1 MNTKEYD
8 CVIIGSGLGGL
19 YSAALLVKEGYS
31 VCVLEKN
38 RQLGGCLQIFSREK
52 LIFDTGV
59 HYLGGLDKGQNLYRY
74 FDYLGLMDKIQF
86 KKLDMDG
93 YDRISFEDDPIVY
106 KVPQGYDN
114 YINYYSELFPEE
126 KEGIIKF
133 CDKIREVCAKLPLY
147 NVEETKDL
155 DFMDFVLHDSPVDT
169 VINQCVQNESLRRIL
184 AGNNA
189 LYAGIKGV
197 TPFYV
202 HALVINSYIES
213 SYKCTKGGAQISLA
227 LSKIIRT
234 HGGVIKN
241 HAEVVKIATDDTK
254 ATHLELKDGTK
265 IYGKKFISSI
275 HPALTI
281 DMLGEDCK
289 MIRKAYR
296 SRISGLQNTVSA
308 FIVYVVLKDKTVPY
322 FNHNKY
328 HIQCNDIWDN
338 ENYTEA
344 EWPKSVAMFTTP
356 SKDPAY
362 CDGLIIM
369 SYMQYSEV
377 KQWENTFNTVSAE
390 DIRDEA
396 YHEFKAKKAEKI
408 LDVAA
413 TLIPGLRD
421 HMQSYYTSTPLT
433 MRDYIG
439 VRDGS
444 LYGIMKDH
452 RDPLKSLIPP
462 QTRIPNLFMTGQNT
476 VMHGVL
482 GVVVGAV
489 KTCNEILGND
499 NYLIKKIKN
508 ATL

>member
-1 MNTKEYD
+1 MDKEYD
-8 CVIIGSGLGGL
+8 FVIIGSGLGGL
-19 YSAALLVKEGYS
+19 YCAALLVKEGYS

-93 YDRISFEDDPIVY
+93 YDRISFEDDEIEY
-106 KVPQGYDN
+106 KIPQGYDN
-114 YINYYSELFPEE
+114 FINYYSELFPEE
-126 KEGIIKF
+126 REGIILF

-155 DFMDFVLHDSPVDT
+155 DFMEFVVNDKPVDV
-169 VINQCVQNESLRRIL
+169 VIESCVKNKSLQRIL

-213 SYKCTKGGAQISLA
+213 SYKCVKGGAQISLA
-227 LSKIIRT
+227 LCKIIRE

-241 HAEVVKIATDDTK
+241 HAEAIAIETDDEK
-254 ATHLELKDGTK
+254 ATSVVLKGGTK
-265 IYGKKFISSI
+265 VLGKKFISSI
-275 HPALTI
+275 HPALTL
-281 DMLGEDCK
+281 DLLGEDCK
-289 MIRKAYR
+289 MIRKAYKT
-296 SRISGLQNTVSA
+296 RIAGLQNTVSA
-308 FIVYVVLKDKTVPY
+308 FIVYIVLKEKTVKS

-328 HIQCNDIWDN
+328 HIRCNDVWDN
-338 ENYTEA
+338 EVYTEG
-344 EWPKSVAMFTTP
+344 EWPKSVAIFTTP
-356 SKDPAY
+356 SKDPEY
-362 CDGLIIM
+362 CEGLIVM
-369 SYMQYSEV
+369 SYMQYDEM
-377 KQWENTFNTVSAE
+377 KPWEDTFNTVSAE
-390 DIRDEA
+390 DIRDES
-396 YHEFKAKKAEKI
+396 YQEFKKQKAEKVI
-408 LDVAA
+408 DLASEV
-413 TLIPGLRD
+413 IPELRA
-421 HMQSYYTSTPLT
+421 HMKSYYTSTPLT

-439 VRDGS
+439 VKDGS
-444 LYGIMKDH
+444 LYGVMKDH

-462 QTRIPNLFMTGQNT
+462 QTRVPNLFMTGQNT

-482 GVVVGAV
+482 GVVIGGV
-489 KTCNEILGND
+489 KTCNEIIGND
-499 NYLIKKIKN
+499 NYLIKKIKQ

>member
-1 MNTKEYD
+1 MDKEYD
-8 CVIIGSGLGGL
+8 FVIIGSGLGGL
-19 YSAALLVKEGYS
+19 YCAALLVKEGYS

-106 KVPQGYDN
+106 KMPQGYDN
-114 YINYYSELFPEE
+114 FIQYYSDLFPDE
-126 KEGIIKF
+126 KEGIIKL
-133 CDKIREVCAKLPLY
+133 CDKIKEVCAKLPLY
-147 NVEETKDL
+147 NVEETQDL
-155 DFMDFVLHDSPVDT
+155 DFMEFVMNDKPVDE
-169 VINQCVQNESLRRIL
+169 VIASCVNNKSLRRIL

-189 LYAGIKGV
+189 LYAGIQGV

-202 HALVINSYIES
+202 HALVVNSYIES
-213 SYKCTKGGAQISLA
+213 SYKCVKGGAQISLA
-227 LSKIIRT
+227 LCKIIRA

-241 HAEVVKIATDDTK
+241 HAEVTKIETDDEKVT
-254 ATHLELKDGTK
+254 AVVLKEGLRVV
-265 IYGKKFISSI
+265 GKQYISSI
-275 HPALTI
+275 HPSLTV
-281 DMLGEDCK
+281 DMLGDDCTLL
-289 MIRKAYR
+289 RKAYK
-296 SRISGLQNTVSA
+296 SRISTLKNSVSA
-308 FIVYVVLKDKTVPY
+308 FIVYVVLKNKTVPS

-328 HIQCNDIWDN
+328 HFQCNDVWDN
-338 ENYTEA
+338 ETYTEA
-344 EWPKSVAMFTTP
+344 EWPKSVAIFTTP
-356 SKDPAY
+356 SKDPEY

-369 SYMQYSEV
+369 TYMQFDEM
-377 KQWENTFNTVSAE
+377 KQWEKTFNTVSAE
-390 DIRDEA
+390 DTRDES
-396 YHEFKAKKAEKI
+396 YQEYKKQKAEKV
-408 LDVAA
+408 LDLAA
-413 TLIPGLRD
+413 EVIPGLKE
-421 HMQSYYTSTPLT
+421 HMVSYYTSTPLT

-439 VRDGS
+439 GKDGS
-444 LYGIMKDH
+444 LYGVMKDH

-462 QTRIPNLFMTGQNT
+462 KTRIPNLFLTGQNT

-489 KTCNEILGND
+489 KTCNEIIGND
-499 NYLIKKIKN
+499 NYMIKKIKN

>member
-1 MNTKEYD
+1 MDHKEYD
-8 CVIIGSGLGGL
+8 FVIIGSGLGGL
-19 YSAALLVKEGYS
+19 YCAALLVKEGYS

-74 FDYLGLMDKIQF
+74 FDYLGLMDKIAF

-93 YDRISFEDDPIVY
+93 YDHISFDDDPIAY
-106 KVPQGYDN
+106 KIPQGYDN
-114 YINYYSELFPEE
+114 FIQYYSELFPEE
-126 KEGIIKF
+126 REGIIKF
-133 CDKIREVCAKLPLY
+133 CDQMRAVCAKLPLY

-155 DFMDFVLHDSPVDT
+155 DFMEFVLNDKPVDE
-169 VINQCVQNESLRRIL
+169 VIASCVKNEALRRIL
-184 AGNNA
+184 AGNNP
-189 LYAGIKGV
+189 LYAGVRGV

-202 HALVINSYIES
+202 HALVVNSYIES
-213 SYKCTKGGAQISLA
+213 SYKCVKGGAQISLA

-241 HAEVVKIATDDTK
+241 HAEVVAIETDDEK
-254 ATHLELKDGTK
+254 ATHVLLKDGTK
-265 IYGKKFISSI
+265 VFAKKFISTI

-281 DMLGEDCK
+281 DLLGEDCK
-289 MIRKAYR
+289 MMRKAYKT
-296 SRISGLQNTVSA
+296 RISSLQNTVSA
-308 FIVYVVLKDKTVPY
+308 FIVYVVLKDKGIPS

-328 HIQCNDIWDN
+328 HIKCNDVWNN
-338 ENYTEA
+338 EVYTES
-344 EWPKSVAMFTTP
+344 EWPKSVAIFTTP
-356 SKDPAY
+356 AKDPDY
-362 CDGLIIM
+362 CEGLILM
-369 SYMQYSEV
+369 SYMQYDEV
-377 KQWENTFNTVSAE
+377 KPWAHTFNTVSSE

-396 YHEFKAKKAEKI
+396 YQEFKRVKAEKVI
-408 LDVAA
+408 DLAA
-413 TLIPGLRD
+413 EVIPGLKEQ
-421 HMQSYYTSTPLT
+421 MKSYYTSTPLT

-439 VRDGS
+439 VKDGS
-444 LYGIMKDH
+444 LYGVMKDH

-462 QTRIPNLFMTGQNT
+462 QTRVPNLFMSGQNT

-489 KTCNEILGND
+489 KTCNEIIGND